1 MGYYMK
7 VTKRQLKRIIKEEK
21 RKLFREVY
29 PIGNDRPS
37 PSWKAFED
45 AAWAVAAEFIDA
57 GMESDGIEGAMLDS
71 VSSIIAE
78 MDSEQADHEAGF
90 KS

>member
-1 MGYYMK
+1 MRI
-7 VTKRQLKRIIKEEK
+7 TKRQLKRIIKEEK
-21 RKLFREVY
+21 AKLIAEAY
-29 PIGNDRPS
+29 PIGGERQS

-45 AAWAVAAEFIDA
+45 AAWAVASELIDA
-57 GMESDGIEGAMLDS
+57 GMESDGVESAMLDS

-78 MDSEQADHEAGF
+78 MDSEQADYEAGF